1 MGGHHHHHHGHHDGH
16 DHHGHG
22 AGSGP
27 AFALAVALNLAFVVI
42 EVAAG
47 LAAKSMALI
56 ADAGHNLSDVLA
68 LLLAWGASRLAS
80 RPPSARFTWGLKGSS
95 ILAALA
101 NAALLW
107 LALGAILLET
117 LQRFS
122 HPGEPQGATMMV
134 VAGIGIAINALCALL
149 FARGRSNDL
158 NLRAA
163 FQHLLAD
170 AAVSAGVVIAGLL
183 VMLTGQAWI
192 DPVTS
197 LLITLVIGLGSWS
210 LLREALSLALGAV
223 PAAIDVQAVRGFLA
237 DQPGVTS
244 VHDLH
249 VWAMSTTET
258 VLSAHLTLPGGHPGD
273 AFLHELAHQLEHR
286 FGIGHATLQVET
298 GAGEDCALHP
308 DEVV

>member
-1 MGGHHHHHHGHHDGH
+1 MGAHHHHHHGQTG
-16 DHHGHG
+16 GHG
-22 AGSGP
+22 S
-27 AFALAVALNLAFVVI
+27 AFALAIALNLSFVAV
-42 EVAAG
+42 ELLAG
-47 LAAKSMALI
+47 ISGKSMALI

-68 LLLAWGASRLAS
+68 LLLAWGASRLAN
-80 RPPSARFTWGLKGSS
+80 RPPSSRFTWGLKGSS

-122 HPGEPQGATMMV
+122 RPSEPQGITMMV
-134 VAGIGIAINALCALL
+134 VAGIGIAVNALCALL
-149 FARGRSNDL
+149 FAKGRSKDL

-170 AAVSAGVVIAGLL
+170 AVVSAGVVIAGLL
-183 VMLTGQAWI
+183 VLLTGKVWI
-192 DPVTS
+192 DPATS
-197 LLITLVIGLGSWS
+197 LIITVAIGLGSWS
-210 LLREALSLALGAV
+210 LLKEALSLALGAV
-223 PAAIDVQAVRGFLA
+223 PAAIDMDSVREFLA
-237 DQPGVTS
+237 GQPGVGS

-273 AFLHELAHQLEHR
+273 AFLHNLAHELEHR

-298 GAGEDCALHP
+298 GSSEDCALHP
-308 DEVV
+308 EGVV